1 MAYFKSRRNWGS
13 RTNTRLLK
21 VMQPVNVNVWI
32 FTQLS
37 LNPALTFH
45 ICIMVFI
52 EIFISILFTC
62 PKLCISWTWELLQG
76 RKQELPEH
84 KGFSTFFF
92 FFSTFIK
99 VHRWFLVC
107 TGGWVPSIA
116 WGFLLLSLG
125 REARG
130 TGLEGTT
137 GCRRHPDASWG
148 PALTPPTSPCY
159 FWYSTSLLHS
169 NVTWLS

>member
-1 MAYFKSRRNWGS
+1 
-13 RTNTRLLK
+13 
-21 VMQPVNVNVWI
+21 MQPVNVNVWI

-37 LNPALTFH
+37 LNPALKFH

-62 PKLCISWTWELLQG
+62 PKLCISWTRELLQD

-84 KGFSTFFF
+84 KG
-92 FFSTFIK
+92 FSTFIK

-116 WGFLLLSLG
+116 WGFLLLTLS

-148 PALTPPTSPCY
+148 PLPLLPPLLPATSGTPQAYY
-159 FWYSTSLLHS
+159 FLMGLGSVKTAFS
-169 NVTWLS
+169 NQSNRMWA